1 MLNSVCEPYKELEEV
16 VQTFEEQLELFFS
29 KEFET
34 KSNNPKENENLGQV
48 FTSAILA
55 KFMIRL
61 LRDTLKPNSA
71 ILDPCIGPNTFFKA
85 MTEDFSNCH
94 L

>member
-1 MLNSVCEPYKELEEV
+1 MLNSVCEPYKELEEI

-34 KSNNPKENENLGQV
+34 KSNNPKEDENLGQV

-55 KFMIRL
+55 KFMIGL
-61 LRDTLKPNSA
+61 LKETLKPNSFY
-71 ILDPCIGPNTFFKA
+71 T
-85 MTEDFSNCH
+85 
-94 L
+94 